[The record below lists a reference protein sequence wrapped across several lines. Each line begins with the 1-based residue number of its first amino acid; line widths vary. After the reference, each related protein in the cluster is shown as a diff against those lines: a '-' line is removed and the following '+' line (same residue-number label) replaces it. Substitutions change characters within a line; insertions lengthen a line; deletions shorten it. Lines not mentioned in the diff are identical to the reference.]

1 MNEFYDF
8 ILNECESFQMK
19 IFDYLSIRISRDQF
33 GAFREISF
41 CIKKTRPLHS
51 LMFSQCFWLYTV
63 SLNFLCIL
71 FFQQLKRTIISH
83 TQVGKGHEIYGNDCL
98 KKFLGSCSI
107 KLRNNHMLAKLDW
120 QNYYFYVK
128 YYFRKKNSL

>member
-1 MNEFYDF
+1 MARDKWRHVEDWAYATLGFIVFNWKEWRIMNEFYDF

-51 LMFSQCFWLYTV
+51 LMFS
-63 SLNFLCIL
+63 
-71 FFQQLKRTIISH
+71 
-83 TQVGKGHEIYGNDCL
+83 
-98 KKFLGSCSI
+98 
-107 KLRNNHMLAKLDW
+107 
-120 QNYYFYVK
+120 
-128 YYFRKKNSL
+128 